1 MAMYNY
7 GYEKLSDAMHLLT
20 GAGSQ
25 KERLLLAVVTCLI
38 HIDSEKDLPEAIRN
52 DFRTFR
58 RKMTSVPARG
68 NEGTVK
74 AAIDTLNR
82 NRIGQAIEEVILFYR
97 TVCFYYGASFIRVSE
112 SPVKAVAATNTE
124 DDDLIDYSYPG
135 FIDELFGS
143 DEEDKGQKE

>member
-1 MAMYNY
+1 
-7 GYEKLSDAMHLLT
+7 
-20 GAGSQ
+20 
-25 KERLLLAVVTCLI
+25 
-38 HIDSEKDLPEAIRN
+38 
-52 DFRTFR
+52 
-58 RKMTSVPARG
+58 MTSVPARG

-124 DDDLIDYSYPG
+124 DDDLIDYSYPS